1 MVDEARR
8 KTGIAPVGELSSG
21 AHICLFYETLQDL
34 IETNSDYF
42 AAGLAA
48 GEFCVWA
55 LSDPVARED
64 AIAGLRAS
72 AADFD
77 SHLEAGHI
85 ELIPGYKWYLQG
97 SEFSAQRITGGWNA
111 KLTRA
116 LARGYTGMRVSGNAF
131 WLEADLWKEFREY
144 EEELDR
150 SLEGRKMIVL
160 CTYPLYATGSTDLL
174 DVARTHHFSL
184 AKRNGHWEFL
194 ETPELADA
202 RREISRRNGA
212 ADMLSAPFPGHDLL
226 TPRERVVLAQIAKG
240 ASAKQGARALGISP
254 RTVEFHRSSIMHKLG
269 ARSLAELLSKIVFG
283 ASRESR
289 S

>member
-1 MVDEARR
+1 MVDESRR
-8 KTGIAPVGELSSG
+8 KTGLAPVGDLSSG
-21 AHICLFYETLQDL
+21 SHICLFYETSQDL

-42 AAGLAA
+42 AAGLKD

-55 LSDPVARED
+55 LSDPVARDD
-64 AIAGLRAS
+64 AIEGLRGSVAH
-72 AADFD
+72 FD

-85 ELIPGYKWYLQG
+85 ELIPGYKWYLKG

-111 KLTRA
+111 KLTGA
-116 LARGYTGMRVSGNAF
+116 LAKGYTGMRVSGNAF
-131 WLEADLWKEFREY
+131 WLEADLWNEFREY

-160 CTYPLYATGSTDLL
+160 CTYPLYATGSADLL
-174 DVARTHHFSL
+174 DVARTHKFSI

-194 ETPELADA
+194 ETPELAEA
-202 RREISRRNGA
+202 RRKITRLNGA
-212 ADMLSAPFPGHDLL
+212 IDILSAPFPGHDLL

-240 ASAKQGARALGISP
+240 ASAKEAARTLGISP

-269 ARSLAELLSKIVFG
+269 ARTLAELLSKIVFG
-283 ASRESR
+283 ARRES
-289 S
+289 

>member
-8 KTGIAPVGELSSG
+8 KTGIAPMGDLSSG
-21 AHICLFYETLQDL
+21 SHICLFYESSQDL

-42 AAGLAA
+42 AAGLTD

-64 AIAGLRAS
+64 AIEGLRGS
-72 AADFD
+72 VADFD
-77 SHLEAGHI
+77 RHLEAGHI

-111 KLTRA
+111 KLAAA
-116 LARGYTGMRVSGNAF
+116 LAKGFTGMRVSGNAF
-131 WLEADLWKEFREY
+131 WLEANLWKEFREY

-150 SLEGRKMIVL
+150 SLEGQKMIVL
-160 CTYPLYATGSTDLL
+160 CTYPLYATRSVDLL
-174 DVARTHHFSL
+174 DVARTHKFSL

-194 ETPELADA
+194 ESPELAEA
-202 RREISRRNGA
+202 RREITRLNGA
-212 ADMLSAPFPGHDLL
+212 IDILSASFPGHDLL
-226 TPRERVVLAQIAKG
+226 TQRERVVLAQIAKG
-240 ASAKQGARALGISP
+240 ASAKEGARALGISP

-269 ARSLAELLSKIVFG
+269 ARTLAELLSKIVFG
-283 ASRESR
+283 ASRES
-289 S
+289 

>member
-8 KTGIAPVGELSSG
+8 KTGIAPVGDLSSG
-21 AHICLFYETLQDL
+21 SHICLFYETSLDL

-42 AAGLAA
+42 AAGLKD

-64 AIAGLRAS
+64 AIEGLRTS
-72 AADFD
+72 VADFD

-111 KLTRA
+111 KLTGA
-116 LARGYTGMRVSGNAF
+116 LAKGYTGMRVSGNAF

-150 SLEGRKMIVL
+150 SLEGQKMIVL
-160 CTYPLYATGSTDLL
+160 CTYPLNATGSADLL
-174 DVARTHHFSL
+174 DVARTHKYTL
-184 AKRNGHWEFL
+184 AKRKGRWEFL
-194 ETPELADA
+194 ETPELAEA
-202 RREISRRNGA
+202 RWEISRRNGPN
-212 ADMLSAPFPGHDLL
+212 DILTAPFPGHDLL